1 MDFILVEL
9 HLSVQQ
15 ERHSSAFSASIF
27 LADGANLY
35 KTLAVNFTAL
45 TDD

>member
-1 MDFILVEL
+1 MRRRVAARTRKAMDFILVEL

-27 LADGANLY
+27 LADGA
-35 KTLAVNFTAL
+35 
-45 TDD
+45 